1 MLTVVRNRSRRLGQQ
16 VGRCLFTACVVILAT
31 IVIPAQSPAKST
43 DDNRV
48 PPGFQTLHYG
58 SKPLQFG
65 RLRLPGSQGKVPVV
79 VIVHGGCW
87 ADHLPGKHPPPDLS
101 LMEPLSAA
109 LTSGGVATWNIEYRR
124 AGSPGGGWPNTYL
137 DLSHAVDY
145 LRAVAIRDRLDL
157 SRVFV
162 VGHSSGGQLALWLGA
177 RPKLP
182 ANSAIHTS
190 DPLPIQEIIDIDG
203 PPDLV
208 SAQPV
213 ETQYCPMPAV
223 TQFLQGTP
231 SEQPTRYRDGSAGAN
246 LPLHI
251 PQLIISGGLLHHVG
265 TLDTDYKAV
274 AEAKGDSVSIVPV
287 DGGHFELVDPSSEA
301 GKKVL
306 SVIVKTATG
315 KN

>member
-1 MLTVVRNRSRRLGQQ
+1 MLPAKKNRSRQLQQQ
-16 VGRCLFTACVVILAT
+16 VGRCLFTAYVVILTA
-31 IVIPAQSPAKST
+31 IGAAAQLPAEST
-43 DDNRV
+43 DDNPV
-48 PPGFQTLHYG
+48 SPGFQTLHYG
-58 SKPLQFG
+58 SGPLQFG
-65 RLRLPGSQGKVPVV
+65 RLRLPASQGKVPVV

-109 LTSGGVATWNIEYRR
+109 LASSGVATWNIEYRR
-124 AGSPGGGWPNTYL
+124 AGSPGGGWPTTYR

-145 LRAVAIRDRLDL
+145 LRAVAIKERLDL
-157 SRVFV
+157 SKVFV

-190 DPLPIQEIIDIDG
+190 DPLPIKEIIDIDG

-208 SAQPV
+208 AAQPV

-223 TQFLQGTP
+223 TQFMQGTP

-251 PQLIISGGLLHHVG
+251 AQLIIRGGLLHHVG
-265 TLDTDYKAV
+265 TLDSDYKAA

-306 SVIVKTATG
+306 AVILKTVNG